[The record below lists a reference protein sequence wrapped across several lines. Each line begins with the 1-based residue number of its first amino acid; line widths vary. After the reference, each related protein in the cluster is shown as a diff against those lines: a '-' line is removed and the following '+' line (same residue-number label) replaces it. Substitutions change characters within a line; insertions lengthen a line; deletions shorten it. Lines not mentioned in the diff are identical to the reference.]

1 MTSTDTIYALSTGIG
16 RAGVAVFRTSGPQAR
31 DGVAVLAASVPPP
44 RQASLRRIR
53 DPASGE
59 IIDEGLVLWFPGP
72 GSFTGEDMAEFHL
85 HGSRAVAD
93 GMVGVLGRL
102 PGHRLAEPGEF
113 TRRALA
119 NGRTDLVAVEGLSDL
134 LMATSAAQR
143 RQALFHM
150 EGDASRVF
158 AGWRGDLVGCLAR
171 VEAAIDFAEE
181 DQVGALGL
189 AEVAEALDRLAGS
202 LAGALAAAAAG
213 ESLREGFRVVIAGPP
228 NVGKSS
234 LINRLAGREAAIVTD
249 IPGTTRDPIDVAL
262 ELDGLALVVTDTAG
276 LRPGTADPIERIGM
290 DRTLARSRAADLVIW
305 LQAHD
310 VDERGDPPIDFGAVM
325 GVEQGR
331 CQAAAAFG
339 AAGRDRDLGSDGR
352 GGRPAA
358 RPGARAPGG
367 TDRRG
372 AGADHAGT
380 ASQCRVALPGRN
392 RRSGPAAGHGP
403 ARAGGRAFARCRPG
417 HGAAVGAGRQR
428 GCAGRGVPGV
438 LHRQMSRAIPRVF
451 HVKHWR

>member
-31 DGVAVLAASVPPP
+31 DGVAALAASVPPP

-189 AEVAEALDRLAGS
+189 A
-202 LAGALAAAAAG
+202 
-213 ESLREGFRVVIAGPP
+213 
-228 NVGKSS
+228 
-234 LINRLAGREAAIVTD
+234 
-249 IPGTTRDPIDVAL
+249 
-262 ELDGLALVVTDTAG
+262 
-276 LRPGTADPIERIGM
+276 
-290 DRTLARSRAADLVIW
+290 
-305 LQAHD
+305 
-310 VDERGDPPIDFGAVM
+310 
-325 GVEQGR
+325 GV
-331 CQAAAAFG
+331 
-339 AAGRDRDLGSDGR
+339 
-352 GGRPAA
+352 
-358 RPGARAPGG
+358 
-367 TDRRG
+367 RRG
-372 AGADHAGT
+372 A
-380 ASQCRVALPGRN
+380 
-392 RRSGPAAGHGP
+392 
-403 ARAGGRAFARCRPG
+403 
-417 HGAAVGAGRQR
+417 
-428 GCAGRGVPGV
+428 
-438 LHRQMSRAIPRVF
+438 
-451 HVKHWR
+451 

>member
-1 MTSTDTIYALSTGIG
+1 MTSTDTIYALSTGIA

-93 GMVGVLGRL
+93 GMVGALGRL

-143 RQALFHM
+143 RLALFHM

-158 AGWRGDLVGCLAR
+158 YAGWRGDLVGCLAR

-189 AEVAEALDRLAGS
+189 AGVAEALDRLAGS

-228 NVGKSS
+228 NVGKSCADQ
-234 LINRLAGREAAIVTD
+234 RLAGREAAIVTD

-276 LRPGTADPIERIGM
+276 LRPGTADPIER
-290 DRTLARSRAADLVIW
+290 DRHGPNAGTVAGGRPGDSGCRRMMSMSVAIRRSIWSRYGCGTRSMSGRCRIRRRRARSR
-305 LQAHD
+305 
-310 VDERGDPPIDFGAVM
+310 
-325 GVEQGR
+325 
-331 CQAAAAFG
+331 
-339 AAGRDRDLGSDGR
+339 S
-352 GGRPAA
+352 
-358 RPGARAPGG
+358 
-367 TDRRG
+367 
-372 AGADHAGT
+372 
-380 ASQCRVALPGRN
+380 
-392 RRSGPAAGHGP
+392 
-403 ARAGGRAFARCRPG
+403 
-417 HGAAVGAGRQR
+417 RQR
-428 GCAGRGVPGV
+428 RARGSTGCSAGCAGAWRDGSA
-438 LHRQMSRAIPRVF
+438 RSRR
-451 HVKHWR
+451 

>member
-31 DGVAVLAASVPPP
+31 DGVAALAASVPPP

-189 AEVAEALDRLAGS
+189 AGVAEALDRLAGS

-310 VDERGDPPIDFGAVM
+310 VDERGDPPVDSEPLWVWNKVDVRPLPHSAPPGAIAISAATGE
-325 GVEQGR
+325 GVDRLLGRVRGRLAGRIGEEPALITRERHRSAVSR
-331 CQAAAAFG
+331 CQAEIGEAARLLGTGRLELVAEHLRG
-339 AAGRDRDLGSDGR
+339 AARAMERLLGRVDSED
-352 GGRPAA
+352 
-358 RPGARAPGG
+358 
-367 TDRRG
+367 
-372 AGADHAGT
+372 
-380 ASQCRVALPGRN
+380 
-392 RRSGPAAGHGP
+392 
-403 ARAGGRAFARCRPG
+403 
-417 HGAAVGAGRQR
+417 
-428 GCAGRGVPGV
+428 V
-438 LHRQMSRAIPRVF
+438 LDVVF
-451 HVKHWR
+451 REFCIGK